1 MQRQKQ
7 VVSTS
12 QHGIL
17 RGVPLLN
24 VYYPPETLGPSYPC
38 INPSWRRRIDIPL
51 PTNRLATTALKAIE
65 VDPELSPLVRRELSV
80 VAPPDSSVPEGP
92 ALLRADYRATTNRM
106 LRVSTNGFMESLRL
120 VLEVMETLDTDVLE
134 GQLESRRIEAQAIE
148 NTGG

>member
-1 MQRQKQ
+1 MGRDNRHSKPRDRPCRDKNKSSRP
-7 VVSTS
+7 VSMES
-12 QHGIL
+12 SG
-17 RGVPLLN
+17 
-24 VYYPPETLGPSYPC
+24 EFPC
-38 INPSWRRRIDIPL
+38 SIRIDIPL

>member
-1 MQRQKQ
+1 MGRPCRDKNKSFRP
-7 VVSTS
+7 VSMES
-12 QHGIL
+12 SG
-17 RGVPLLN
+17 
-24 VYYPPETLGPSYPC
+24 EFPC
-38 INPSWRRRIDIPL
+38 SIRIDIPL

-106 LRVSTNGFMESLRL
+106 LRVSTNGFME
-120 VLEVMETLDTDVLE
+120 TLDTDVLE

>member
-1 MQRQKQ
+1 MGRPCRDKNKSFRP
-7 VVSTS
+7 VSMES
-12 QHGIL
+12 SG
-17 RGVPLLN
+17 
-24 VYYPPETLGPSYPC
+24 EFPC
-38 INPSWRRRIDIPL
+38 SIRIDIPL

-92 ALLRADYRATTNRM
+92 ALLRADYRATTN
-106 LRVSTNGFMESLRL
+106 GFMESLRL